1 MMKDMAA
8 HRHVDFSLRDR
19 VLKHIHNELDQGIH
33 ASVDEA
39 VDCASSTF
47 QVSRATV
54 RRWWAQQ
61 TPPAPAS
68 APGSRDIM
76 RKMRD
81 ALPEEQVREE
91 ILTDPL
97 VVLAWIQYEESE
109 MRATKAFFE
118 SISYFADRPQRPHP
132 SAGEED

>member
-8 HRHVDFSLRDR
+8 HQHVDFSLRDR
-19 VLKHIHNELDQGIH
+19 VLKHIHNQLDQGQH
-33 ASVDEA
+33 TTLDTAMDN
-39 VDCASSTF
+39 ASSTF
-47 QVSRATV
+47 QVSLNTV
-54 RRWWAQQ
+54 QRWWAQQ
-61 TPPAPAS
+61 TPPAPAI

-81 ALPEEQVREE
+81 ALPEEQIREE

-132 SAGEED
+132 STGDDY